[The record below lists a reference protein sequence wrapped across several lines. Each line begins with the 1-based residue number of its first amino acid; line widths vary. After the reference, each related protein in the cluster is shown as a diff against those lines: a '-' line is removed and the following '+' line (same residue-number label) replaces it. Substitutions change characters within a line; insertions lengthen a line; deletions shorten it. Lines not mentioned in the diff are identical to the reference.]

1 MDGGGRCFLR
11 FLVTAGLSPG
21 GEDVERTRERKT
33 MPDETLQVAFEIK
46 TACDEISRK
55 LLRWHW
61 ERKPGAHNLN
71 ALLEHI
77 AQREQE
83 SPSYYERMPDLSGRT
98 SWQQLDTTLCM
109 RVLLDPEK
117 DASAPLDLLGNT
129 EHPGAARRACNAVR
143 TARNEAAHAA
153 DRTSGTQ
160 AAILF
165 NEAVEALEEGY
176 AGTALRTSELE
187 QYYRMAEEFLDRCG
201 ARKPIA
207 KASAESESAS
217 QRRKTPKSSTNRK
230 TGGTSS
236 SRKPRTSGT
245 ASSGRKTTQNRKTS
259 SGNRKNGKK
268 AKKSG
273 ANRAVLLLLLALLA
287 IGLLIRGFGMGWK

>member
-1 MDGGGRCFLR
+1 
-11 FLVTAGLSPG
+11 
-21 GEDVERTRERKT
+21 

-61 ERKPGAHNLN
+61 ERKPGAHSLN

-77 AQREQE
+77 AQRQQE
-83 SPSYYERMPDLSGRT
+83 CPEYYERMPDLSGKT
-98 SWQQLDTTLCM
+98 SWSQLDTTLCM

-117 DASAPLDLLGNT
+117 DAAHPLDLLGNT

-143 TARNEAAHAA
+143 TARNEAAHAS
-153 DRTSGTQ
+153 DRTAGTQ

-187 QYYRMAEEFLDRCG
+187 QYYRQAEAFLDRCG
-201 ARKPIA
+201 AKKPIA
-207 KASAESESAS
+207 SANRRPRSGSAGRTS
-217 QRRKTPKSSTNRK
+217 GSRNGTARKNTTNRK
-230 TGGTSS
+230 QGGGRR
-236 SRKPRTSGT
+236 SRTPRT
-245 ASSGRKTTQNRKTS
+245 NY
-259 SGNRKNGKK
+259 
-268 AKKSG
+268 
-273 ANRAVLLLLLALLA
+273 AVLGLLLAMLVL
-287 IGLLIRGFGMGWK
+287 GLLFRWMGMGK